1 MSNNEN
7 KSITPLRKYI
17 AIGYAVIALLIGGI
31 VFIYLH
37 EWREL
42 ERIEAESKEMNM
54 LRQKVHDAYAQ
65 MLDLTLYGEKVLE
78 WNAEDTLVYR
88 GKRLAMD
95 SILCEFKQYYRPER
109 LDSLCRLLSD
119 KELQLFNI
127 WNLYTRQEALNE
139 RIATEVPIIAH
150 KSPQDPPKKRGGFLG
165 LFKKKEKPQ
174 TTTSTM
180 LYTLNRDLVRQ
191 QQEQSRELSEYAD
204 SLAQQNTLLNI
215 RLQEIIRKLDTRV
228 QEDLQARES
237 AISTTRK
244 QGYTLICVATAI
256 MILLLAGLYVIIHR
270 DTLKIKRYKEE
281 SANLIRKQKLMLE
294 ENEEL
299 LNARQKMMHTI
310 THELRIPLSSII
322 GYAGLLEEE
331 TDEKVQQEYMG
342 NIKQAAERMTSQLNS
357 LLSFFRLDCGKEEVN
372 LAPFRLTDIAE
383 TLEAEFRTQIE
394 AKDVGFV
401 VHNCEDYV
409 VIGDKERIIQIGDN
423 LLSNALKFT
432 DSGVITLDATYK
444 NGIYNLIVTDSGTGM
459 PKGELRRV
467 FKSFERLSNAATQ
480 DGFGLGLSIVDNLV
494 RLLGGKIWI
503 NSDVGIGTDVSVDIP
518 VTRTDERL
526 LNKNQNETIY
536 PKRNYSVVAID
547 NNVIT
552 LNMIKAMFAKCDV
565 TCDTCVNAG
574 ELIEL
579 IRNKR
584 YDLLITDLRMPG
596 HNGYDILELLRT
608 SNVNNSKTIPV
619 IVATASDSCTKE
631 ELLEKGFSDC
641 IFKPFS
647 KQDLLDIADR
657 NIADKEEN
665 DDEPDF
671 TAILA
676 YGDEEEM
683 LDKVISVTE
692 QDMQNFKNAAEL
704 KDLKELDELIHHL
717 RSSWVILDMDK
728 PLWELHELLK
738 DTTSYGEEELQDSMN
753 AVLEA
758 GETIIRCANEKKK
771 EVANG

>member
-1 MSNNEN
+1 M
-7 KSITPLRKYI
+7 
-17 AIGYAVIALLIGGI
+17 
-31 VFIYLH
+31 
-37 EWREL
+37 
-42 ERIEAESKEMNM
+42 
-54 LRQKVHDAYAQ
+54 
-65 MLDLTLYGEKVLE
+65 
-78 WNAEDTLVYR
+78 
-88 GKRLAMD
+88 
-95 SILCEFKQYYRPER
+95 
-109 LDSLCRLLSD
+109 
-119 KELQLFNI
+119 
-127 WNLYTRQEALNE
+127 
-139 RIATEVPIIAH
+139 
-150 KSPQDPPKKRGGFLG
+150 
-165 LFKKKEKPQ
+165 
-174 TTTSTM
+174 
-180 LYTLNRDLVRQ
+180 
-191 QQEQSRELSEYAD
+191 
-204 SLAQQNTLLNI
+204 
-215 RLQEIIRKLDTRV
+215 
-228 QEDLQARES
+228 
-237 AISTTRK
+237 
-244 QGYTLICVATAI
+244 
-256 MILLLAGLYVIIHR
+256 
-270 DTLKIKRYKEE
+270 
-281 SANLIRKQKLMLE
+281 
-294 ENEEL
+294 
-299 LNARQKMMHTI
+299 
-310 THELRIPLSSII
+310 
-322 GYAGLLEEE
+322 
-331 TDEKVQQEYMG
+331 
-342 NIKQAAERMTSQLNS
+342 
-357 LLSFFRLDCGKEEVN
+357 
-372 LAPFRLTDIAE
+372 
-383 TLEAEFRTQIE
+383 
-394 AKDVGFV
+394 
-401 VHNCEDYV
+401 
-409 VIGDKERIIQIGDN
+409 
-423 LLSNALKFT
+423 
-432 DSGVITLDATYK
+432 DATYK

>member
-1 MSNNEN
+1 MTYRDSANYS
-7 KSITPLRKYI
+7 KGKL
-17 AIGYAVIALLIGGI
+17 AVGYGVIALLIGTI
-31 VFIYLH
+31 VYLYIS
-37 EWREL
+37 EWRQL
-42 ERIEAESKEMNM
+42 EKLEQEVKHINV
-54 LRQKVHDAYAQ
+54 LRQKVHDAYAKKLELA
-65 MLDLTLYGEKVLE
+65 MYGETILE
-78 WNAEDTLVYR
+78 WEATDTIRYHS
-88 GKRLAMD
+88 KRLQLD
-95 SILCEFKQYYRPER
+95 NILCEFKKDYPPHR
-109 LDSLCRLLSD
+109 LDSLRRLLED
-119 KELQLFNI
+119 KENQLFNI
-127 WNLYTRQEALNE
+127 WTLLQVQDTLNE
-139 RIATEVPIIAH
+139 QLASQVSIIAY
-150 KSPQDPPKKRGGFLG
+150 KSTQEPSKKSGGFLG
-165 LFKKKEKPQ
+165 LFKKKKKSE

-180 LYTLNRDLVRQ
+180 LYTLNKDVIERQ
-191 QQEQSRELSEYAD
+191 RKQAKELDAFAD
-204 SLAQQNTLLNI
+204 SLVTRNNVLNHQ
-215 RLQEIIRKLDTRV
+215 LEEIISQMDATIQQDLLERERTITSTRERGFYAITIATVLMLFVIVVQILVIRKD
-228 QEDLQARES
+228 S
-237 AISTTRK
+237 RK
-244 QGYTLICVATAI
+244 I
-256 MILLLAGLYVIIHR
+256 R
-270 DTLKIKRYKEE
+270 KKEE
-281 SANLIRKQKLMLE
+281 EAEDLIRKQKQMLA

-322 GYAGLLEEE
+322 GYVGLLEEE
-331 TDEKVQQEYMG
+331 TDETKQREYME
-342 NIKQAAERMTSQLNS
+342 NIKQASERMATQLNS

-372 LAPFRLTDIAE
+372 LTPFRLTDIAE
-383 TLEAEFRTQIE
+383 TLDVEFRTQIE

-432 DSGVITLDATYK
+432 ESGLITLDTTYK

-526 LNKNQNETIY
+526 LNKSQEEKIY

-565 TCDTCVNAG
+565 ACDTCVNAG
-574 ELIEL
+574 ELIAL

-619 IVATASDSCTKE
+619 IVATASGSCTRE

-657 NIADKEEN
+657 NVADKEEN

-671 TAILA
+671 TSILA
-676 YGDEEEM
+676 YGDEVEM

-704 KDLKELDELIHHL
+704 KDLKKLDELIHHL
-717 RSSWVILDMDK
+717 RSSWVILNMDK
-728 PLWELHELLK
+728 SLWELHELLK
-738 DTTSYGEEELQDSMN
+738 NTTSYGEEELQDSMN

-758 GETIIRCANEKKK
+758 GETIIRCAKEKKK
-771 EVANG
+771 EVTNG

>member
-150 KSPQDPPKKRGGFLG
+150 KSTQDPPKKRGGFLG

-738 DTTSYGEEELQDSMN
+738 DTTSYGEEELQDSMY